1 MNTDISRR
9 LFLKQILVNSA
20 LASTFCAGLLKPRL
34 VLANWP
40 KSAFESDTVPEAL
53 KALYGTDETTRKK
66 RLTNISVSPHLD
78 DGGVQ
83 VTVNISTKIKQIDS
97 ITLLAP
103 NNKKPL
109 IASFKLNKNPVT
121 SLQLRI
127 VMEAIGDLIAII
139 KTGDTLFYEAT
150 EVDFTGC
157 GCG

>member
-103 NNKKPL
+103 NNK
-109 IASFKLNKNPVT
+109 NH
-121 SLQLRI
+121 
-127 VMEAIGDLIAII
+127 
-139 KTGDTLFYEAT
+139 
-150 EVDFTGC
+150 
-157 GCG
+157 